1 MRLIVGISGSSG
13 AIYGVRLLQILRDS
27 PDIETHL
34 VITDAARLTIAHET
48 DYTPEEVASWADRV
62 YDVRDIAAS
71 ISSGSFI
78 TAGMV
83 VAPCSIRSLA
93 AIANS
98 LNDNLLTRA
107 ADVCLKERRK
117 LVLVPRETPLHLGH
131 LRLMMDVT
139 QIGAVVLPPVPS
151 FYHQPETIMDIVDH
165 TVGKVLDQFSIDKNL
180 FKRWTGLPEGT
191 SPWEDTA
198 PPEAIAPPEDTAP
211 PEGAR

>member
-1 MRLIVGISGSSG
+1 
-13 AIYGVRLLQILRDS
+13 
-27 PDIETHL
+27 
-34 VITDAARLTIAHET
+34 
-48 DYTPEEVASWADRV
+48 
-62 YDVRDIAAS
+62 
-71 ISSGSFI
+71 
-78 TAGMV
+78 MV

-151 FYHQPETIMDIVDH
+151 FYHQPKTVLDIVDH
-165 TVGKVLDQFSIDKNL
+165 TVGKVLDQFGIDKNL
-180 FKRWTGLPEGT
+180 FTRWTGLPI
-191 SPWEDTA
+191 SA
-198 PPEAIAPPEDTAP
+198 AP
-211 PEGAR
+211 PEGTR